1 MSMDDPTNGE
11 DWRHWGKHV
20 LAMQQAHQV
29 ELQRVN
35 ERLTSIEIK
44 LGIMQGKAAAYGTI
58 AGLITSV
65 VIGLAWR
72 VLFK

>member
-1 MSMDDPTNGE
+1 MSADNPTNGE

-20 LAMQQAHQV
+20 LTMQAAHQT
-29 ELQRVN
+29 ELIRIN

-58 AGLITSV
+58 AGLLTSIAV
-65 VIGLAWR
+65 GLAWK